1 MSDLKVV
8 NAAISACV
16 LGLVA
21 VLLLTE
27 RAVPAELFS
36 VLVRQLAST

>member
-8 NAAISACV
+8 NAAMAACV

-27 RAVPAELFS
+27 RAVPAELFA
-36 VLVRQLAST
+36 VLARHLAS